1 MKPIYQLIT
10 IESVLFAVLNERG
23 TKMNKARKW
32 KVFTAVLLATVLIYS
47 CMAWAAV
54 NGGYTP
60 PANLSEL
67 ESLTLEGYYL
77 PGSYNSID
85 DLSFLQD
92 ATNLKKLNLIY
103 ALSSNADLTPLEGL
117 TGLEVLYIY
126 SGNLE
131 NDDLVHIGK
140 IPNLKELQL
149 NHNNFSDVSGL
160 AGLTK
165 LEELTLYYNNISNIS
180 GLAGLTNLK
189 NLDLYGNNIS
199 DISAL
204 AGLTNLKELD
214 LGWNQVENISQLA
227 NMASLETLYLDDLK
241 NIDLSTLPPL
251 ENLKHLAC
259 YYSSLGSIN
268 DEVGG
273 KLAALKGL
281 QLLDLEDSELQG
293 ISGLSKLASLGK
305 LNMLFLTDNDIRDIS
320 PLSSLTNVRVIE
332 LMNNENLDYSDPA
345 NYRALNNLCQNGV
358 WVWLD
363 WYYINKLPDSILSQ
377 PENHKVGC
385 PREQGFLLDFSAMPE
400 LYVDEDY
407 TYYEYNSN
415 DFQVYVD
422 WELQSSDS
430 YKLLKETYAE
440 ENPLS
445 WYDDSGNSDYIQG
458 MKVRIEWKAGC
469 APAEGSTVTVILK
482 NGGQLGYLY
491 S

>member
-1 MKPIYQLIT
+1 MKPVYHLLT
-10 IESVLFAVLNERG
+10 IEPVLLNERG
-23 TKMNKARKW
+23 IKMNKARKW
-32 KVFTAVLLATVLIYS
+32 KMFTAVLLAAVLICS
-47 CMAWAAV
+47 CVAWAAG

-60 PANLSEL
+60 PANLAEL
-67 ESLTLEGYYL
+67 ESLTLTGYNLPGGYY
-77 PGSYNSID
+77 SID
-85 DLSFLQD
+85 DLSFLED
-92 ATNLKKLNLIY
+92 ATNLKELNLIY

-131 NDDLVHIGK
+131 NDDLVHIGR
-140 IPNLKELQL
+140 IPNLKELSL
-149 NHNNFSDVSGL
+149 ILNNFSEVSGL
-160 AGLTK
+160 AGLTN
-165 LEELTLYYNNISNIS
+165 LEELTLYNNYISNIS

-189 NLDLYGNNIS
+189 RLDLYGNNIS

-214 LGWNQVENISQLA
+214 LGCNPVENISQLA

-273 KLAALKGL
+273 KLAAQENL
-281 QLLDLEDSELQG
+281 QLLDLEDSEIQD

-305 LNMLFLTDNDIRDIS
+305 LNMLLLDYNDISDIS
-320 PLSSLTNVRVIE
+320 PLSSLTNVRVIS
-332 LMNNENLDYSDPA
+332 LNTNNLDYSDPA
-345 NYRALNNLCQNGV
+345 NYWALNNLCQNGV
-358 WVWLD
+358 WVGLNWD
-363 WYYINKLPDSILSQ
+363 YINKLPDPILSQ

-385 PREQGFLLDFSAMPE
+385 PRGQGFSLDFSAMPS
-400 LYVDEDY
+400 LYYDEEY
-407 TYYEYNSN
+407 IYYEYDSD

-430 YKLLKETYAE
+430 FKLYKETYTE
-440 ENPLS
+440 DNPLS
-445 WYDDSGNSDYIQG
+445 WYDEDGDSDYIQG
-458 MKVRIEWKAGC
+458 MRVRIEWKAGC
-469 APAEGSTVTVILK
+469 APAEGSTITVILK
-482 NGGQLGYLY
+482 NGAQLGYLY